1 MQIHLLLQR
10 NKCLHAFIWKYRYQV
25 LKDILLS
32 ICSLQIW
39 ESFQMLIC
47 KEMEG
52 ENEEPNDLEVCQPER
67 ADSMC

>member
-1 MQIHLLLQR
+1 
-10 NKCLHAFIWKYRYQV
+10 
-25 LKDILLS
+25 
-32 ICSLQIW
+32 
-39 ESFQMLIC
+39 MLIC